1 MISGGTEILKQVVF
15 NRKTDSEALHNFM
28 TVNFHHRQ
36 GIRVHIRYYDDID
49 VYLH

>member
-36 GIRVHIRYYDDID
+36 GIPVHILLSSYYDDI
-49 VYLH
+49 